1 MVKPRTAPFELEP
14 LILNDKICE
23 NCAARG
29 LSRPS
34 DRRAASQAARP
45 PVLGQRPLHLPAHLL
60 QRAALSHFA
69 GDSYTPNVIIAV
81 KVNQA
86 TLLLYTFPYNDMYS
100 THCWVCNL

>member
-69 GDSYTPNVIIAV
+69 GDSSTPNWGWGRIYARWR
-81 KVNQA
+81 
-86 TLLLYTFPYNDMYS
+86 TYWFRFPIQ
-100 THCWVCNL
+100 LF